1 MTTTWRDDA
10 ACRDS
15 GAEGFFP
22 DSSDPREY
30 DAPRAVCRRCTVRQE
45 CLADQLAWE
54 GSIASGAR
62 HGMQAG
68 AERVVRA
75 TADADAES
83 PVACIRRPTAT
94 HTSCRCET
102 CRPERNRMR
111 KLTEAG
117 LIPPSP
123 AAQAR
128 AVLRGW
134 MARGHSPAWIASA
147 TGLTL
152 ASAQHLTGD
161 ARRYDRK
168 IGRHLAQVILRTDIT
183 SATAGLTDATGARR
197 RLQALAAIGWSQ
209 MEIARRYDGHF
220 VSLASIARGAQ
231 SHVGPR
237 LHRLITTA
245 YDDLAMTPGPH
256 NRTRLDAAR
265 KGWAPPL
272 AWDDETIDDPAAE
285 PALSPT
291 VDESA
296 YLDEVAIARA
306 MTGRP
311 VRLTRDERREAVRR
325 LDAAGRPPTKVLGL
339 SGDTVARVR
348 AEIASTPAGDEDTTT
363 ARRPA

>member
-1 MTTTWRDDA
+1 MTRAPVRVSVLHTCVLD
-10 ACRDS
+10 
-15 GAEGFFP
+15 GAPTDHE
-22 DSSDPREY
+22 
-30 DAPRAVCRRCTVRQE
+30 APVEVHEIRRVMLGLRYRGVR
-45 CLADQLAWE
+45 CD
-54 GSIASGAR
+54 GSAIEWVE
-62 HGMQAG
+62 AG

-123 AAQAR
+123 DAQAR

-272 AWDDETIDDPAAE
+272 AWDDIDDPNETPTGVE
-285 PALSPT
+285 PTPT
-291 VDESA
+291 
-296 YLDEVAIARA
+296 
-306 MTGRP
+306 
-311 VRLTRDERREAVRR
+311 ERE
-325 LDAAGRPPTKVLGL
+325 
-339 SGDTVARVR
+339 
-348 AEIASTPAGDEDTTT
+348 T
-363 ARRPA
+363 A

>member
-1 MTTTWRDDA
+1 M
-10 ACRDS
+10 
-15 GAEGFFP
+15 
-22 DSSDPREY
+22 
-30 DAPRAVCRRCTVRQE
+30 
-45 CLADQLAWE
+45 
-54 GSIASGAR
+54 
-62 HGMQAG
+62 
-68 AERVVRA
+68 RA

-94 HTSCRCET
+94 YTSCRCET

-117 LIPPSP
+117 LVPPTRD
-123 AAQAR
+123 AEAR
-128 AVLRGW
+128 ARLRAW
-134 MARGHSPAWIASA
+134 DERGHSPAWIASA
-147 TGLTL
+147 TGLSVETV
-152 ASAQHLTGD
+152 QHLTHD
-161 ARRYDRK
+161 LRRYDRK
-168 IGRHLAQVILRTDIT
+168 IGRHIASRILQADIT
-183 SATAGLTDATGARR
+183 AATAGLTDATGARR
-197 RLQALAAIGWSQ
+197 RLQALGALGWSC

-220 VSLASIARGAQ
+220 VSLANIARGAQ
-231 SHVGPR
+231 SQVGPR
-237 LHRLITTA
+237 LHRLIVTA
-245 YDDLAMTPGPH
+245 YDDLAMQPGPH
-256 NRTRLDAAR
+256 HRTRLDAAR

-272 AWDDETIDDPAAE
+272 AWDDIDDPAAE

>member
-1 MTTTWRDDA
+1 M
-10 ACRDS
+10 
-15 GAEGFFP
+15 
-22 DSSDPREY
+22 
-30 DAPRAVCRRCTVRQE
+30 
-45 CLADQLAWE
+45 
-54 GSIASGAR
+54 
-62 HGMQAG
+62 
-68 AERVVRA
+68 RA

-123 AAQAR
+123 DAQAR

-231 SHVGPR
+231 SQVGPR

-272 AWDDETIDDPAAE
+272 AWDDIDDPNEIPTGIE
-285 PALSPT
+285 PTPT
-291 VDESA
+291 
-296 YLDEVAIARA
+296 
-306 MTGRP
+306 
-311 VRLTRDERREAVRR
+311 ERE
-325 LDAAGRPPTKVLGL
+325 
-339 SGDTVARVR
+339 
-348 AEIASTPAGDEDTTT
+348 T
-363 ARRPA
+363 A